1 MELSDREQA
10 ASATIRTDSW
20 LDPGHRPDDV
30 CGQVSGRQ
38 ARSGMPAMRRS
49 AVRALMGLMLVA
61 IYLRLRFP
69 SGEIMEHSFFRVLD
83 DSGMERSSGQP
94 ESVARDD
101 TALMDAYSNAVVDVV
116 DAVSPAVVHVQVK
129 STRGGRT
136 GQGSGSGVIV
146 SPDGLV
152 LTNNHVIDGAQSIT
166 LAQGDGQRF
175 GARLVG
181 RDPDTDIAV
190 LRAETTERLKF
201 ARLADS
207 KKLRPGQ
214 IAIAIGNPLGFQS
227 TVTAGIISAVGR
239 SLRAENGRL
248 IDDVIQTDAALNP
261 GNSGGP
267 LVNSSGHI
275 IGINTATIMGAQGLC
290 FAVASNTAEYVLT
303 QILSHGRVRRGVMGI
318 VAEHVVL
325 PQRIRHALGLTQAGA
340 IGIRSVQ
347 NNGAAE
353 AAGLKAGDIL
363 IALDGVAIAG
373 VDDVARVLDAGHIN
387 QKVLATVLRSG
398 EKLDFSIV
406 PEERN

>member
-1 MELSDREQA
+1 
-10 ASATIRTDSW
+10 
-20 LDPGHRPDDV
+20 
-30 CGQVSGRQ
+30 
-38 ARSGMPAMRRS
+38 
-49 AVRALMGLMLVA
+49 
-61 IYLRLRFP
+61 
-69 SGEIMEHSFFRVLD
+69 MEHSVFRVFD
-83 DSGMERSSGQP
+83 DSGVERQAARA
-94 ESVARDD
+94 ENVARDD

-129 STRGGRT
+129 STRGGRS

-146 SPDGLV
+146 SPDGLIV
-152 LTNNHVIDGAQSIT
+152 TNNHVIDGAQSIT
-166 LAQGDGQRF
+166 LAQGDGQHF
-175 GARLVG
+175 CARLVG

-190 LRAETTERLKF
+190 LRAETTDRLKF
-201 ARLADS
+201 AKFADS

-267 LVNSSGHI
+267 LVNSSGHV

-303 QILSHGRVRRGVMGI
+303 QILTHGRVRRGVMGI

-325 PQRIRHALGLTQAGA
+325 PQRIRHALHLTQTGA

-347 NNGAAE
+347 ANGPAD
-353 AAGLKAGDIL
+353 AAGLKAGDIM

-373 VDDVARVLDAGHIN
+373 VDDVSRVLDAGRIN
-387 QKVLATVLRSG
+387 QKVIATVLRAG
-398 EKLDFSIV
+398 EKLEYAIV
-406 PEERN
+406 PEERS